1 MNLDISEVRKLCT
14 PKNIRITV
22 HAAKRLEQ
30 RCIFLKDVISCII
43 NGEIIEQYPD
53 DYPYPS
59 CLILGL
65 SIDRKVLHVVIG
77 FHPPELFLITAYF
90 PSPDKWRCDFKTRKE
105 TAK

>member
-1 MNLDISEVRKLCT
+1 MDLDISEVRKLCI
-14 PKNIRITV
+14 PKHIRITV

-30 RCIFLKDVISCII
+30 RGIFLKDVISCII

-77 FHPPELFLITAYF
+77 FHPPELFLITRPLF
-90 PSPDKWRCDFKTRKE
+90 FFG
-105 TAK
+105 